1 MLRTDNL
8 YQLPDNLPIPKDDG
22 ACDHLV
28 GRLLPDMELVATNG
42 SKVNIAKS
50 GKILV
55 LFCYPRT
62 GQPDKEPP
70 SGWNDIPGA
79 RGCTPQA
86 YAFRD
91 SYAEYAKHN
100 VSVYG
105 FSTQDSVYQL
115 EAKERLHLPFDLL
128 SDENLA
134 FAKYLDL
141 PTFTAEGMTL
151 IKRLTIVAGQNGEIK
166 KVFYPVFPPNKNAV
180 DVISWIKT
188 NILE

>member
-8 YQLPDNLPIPKDDG
+8 YQLPDNLPMPKDDG
-22 ACDHLV
+22 ACDHLL
-28 GRLLPDMELVATNG
+28 GKILPNIELTATNG
-42 SKVNIAKS
+42 SKVNLTKSAKT
-50 GKILV
+50 LV

-62 GQPDKEPP
+62 GQVDKNPP
-70 SGWNDIPGA
+70 NGWNDIPGA

-86 YAFRD
+86 CAFRD

-105 FSTQDSVYQL
+105 ISTQNPAYQL

-128 SDENLA
+128 SDANLEVSK
-134 FAKYLDL
+134 FLNL
-141 PTFTAEGMTL
+141 PTFTVEGMTL
-151 IKRLTIVAGQNGEIK
+151 IKRLTIVAGQSGEIK
-166 KVFYPVFPPNKNAV
+166 KVFYPVFPPNENAA